1 MTSALIRILVP
12 IGIWAVL
19 GLWMVFLYP
28 RLAMATTGEYWT
40 NIIRRNS
47 GRLAFPIIGVALG
60 LLAWGSRGV
69 YPETYGVII
78 GFYGVL
84 VGHFYWAGLRPG
96 EIHRPTSWRCV
107 EELSSAGHTDAAK
120 FLGDRLEAL
129 EYSYAASDRHG
140 TRRGLS

>member
-129 EYSYAASDRHG
+129 EYSYPIFPRWNPV
-140 TRRGLS
+140 LP